1 MKTIRLIKKGTFVLF
16 LMTGATSLSQVHVG
30 DNLGSHRATQTLKM
44 ISDNTSNNIDSVGA
58 LSATPF
64 KIKDNPTDLSTIG
77 TAQETVDIYST
88 FLFRQ
93 STTGMHFYLP
103 DPTVKLAGRTILL
116 INIGTAVF
124 VIKDADVDGNSQ
136 TVAPGCSV
144 RFIYNGKKWKSP
156 NATGG
161 IIGEIRT
168 FGGTIPPDGWMLC
181 DGRSLVRSAYPGLF
195 RVINTSFGT
204 ADNTHFNLPD
214 FQGRF
219 LRGADNSTG
228 HDPDAST
235 RVVSNTGGNSGTNVG
250 SLQQD
255 AARIYD
261 AITASVTNTLKT
273 FTINGGTTSKDGA
286 HTHSLTV
293 HSRDAGSTD
302 NGIGRITTKDGAR
315 GSAWNNGNPIDGG
328 GIFCKNAS
336 GEHAHSFS
344 VDASL
349 TGNVILTV
357 GKDDKENRPV
367 NVAVNYIIKY

>member
-1 MKTIRLIKKGTFVLF
+1 MKTIRLIKRSAFILF
-16 LMTGATSLSQVHVG
+16 CMMGVTTLAQVRVG
-30 DNLGSHRATQTLKM
+30 DNLGSHRATQTIEM
-44 ISDNTSNNIDSVGA
+44 VSNSIDSVGA
-58 LSATPF
+58 LSASPC
-64 KIKDNPTDLSTIG
+64 IISDNTTDLSTIG
-77 TAQETVDIYST
+77 AADKTVDIYST
-88 FLFRQ
+88 FVLQQ

-103 DPTVKLAGRTILL
+103 DPTVKLAGRTILV
-116 INIGTAVF
+116 INIGTTSF
-124 VIKDADVDGNSQ
+124 VIKDPNIEANNQ
-136 TVAPGCSV
+136 TLAPGCSV

-168 FGGTIPPDGWMLC
+168 FGGTTPPDGWMLC
-181 DGRSLVRSAYPGLF
+181 DGRSLIRSAYPGLF
-195 RVINTSFGT
+195 RVISTSFG
-204 ADNTHFNLPD
+204 AVDNTHFNLPD

-219 LRGADNSTG
+219 LRGADNGVG
-228 HDPDAST
+228 HDPDATT

-261 AITASVTNTLKT
+261 NITASVTTTLKT

-293 HSRDAGSTD
+293 YSRDAGSTD
-302 NGIGRITTKDGAR
+302 NGIGRTTTKDGSR

-328 GIFCKNAS
+328 GIFCRNAG

-344 VDASL
+344 VDTSL
-349 TGNVILTV
+349 AGSVILTV
-357 GKDDKENRPV
+357 GKNDKENRPV